1 MPQQLTTAFGKL
13 LAAIKQFSLAQRTL
27 SLIGIAILLVGAIAL
42 GAWLTKPQMRALY
55 TDLAP
60 ADASAIVELLS
71 GEGVPYE
78 LTNGGGTIM
87 VPVDQVYSQ
96 RLKVAS
102 SGITPVSQS
111 GYSLLDNMG
120 MTTSVFQ
127 QNVTYKRAL
136 EGELADTLGA
146 MHGVETATVQ
156 LALPEDSVFVSQKQD
171 PSASIFIKPKAG
183 TTFTDDQVQAMVQF
197 VSSAIEGLAPKD
209 VSVIDAAGTVLSEP
223 NVDGGTR
230 GSTKATSEYEARVTR
245 NVQDMLDRIVGNGM
259 AVVSVTAEL
268 DYDATERT
276 SETFTSNEDVQPL
289 TERTTTEEFNG
300 SNNATGVLGP
310 DNIAVPNTD
319 QDGVYTNTSEER
331 NNAVDKVTEHTVTAP
346 GTVRKQSISVAV
358 DQGAAGGLD
367 MNDLTRMVAS
377 AAGIDE
383 ERGDVVTVSRMQF
396 DQSAAQAAQSAIAQA
411 EAEQEA
417 AARNSLYRS
426 LITGAVVLGALI
438 ILGFLVGR
446 RHKPEVQVIE
456 DYGELE
462 EFTAITEPPLGIAA
476 GQLLDEL
483 DVAPVMEELPP
494 FLDQEG
500 IEADR
505 MRQDVVAL
513 ADEEPEQVADI
524 LRELMNTRSS

>member
-27 SLIGIAILLVGAIAL
+27 ALIGVAILLVGIIAL
-42 GAWLTKPQMRALY
+42 GAWVAKPQMRALY

-60 ADASAIVELLS
+60 ADASAIVEMLA

-102 SGITPVSQS
+102 SGISPVSQS

-146 MHGVETATVQ
+146 MNGVEMATVQ
-156 LALPEDSVFVSQKQD
+156 LALPEDTVFVSQKQD
-171 PSASIFIKPKAG
+171 PSASVFIKSKAG
-183 TTFTDDQVQAMVQF
+183 ATFTDDQIQAMVQF
-197 VSSAIEGLAPKD
+197 VSSSIEGLKPKD
-209 VSVIDAAGTVLSEP
+209 VSVIDAAGTVLSTP
-223 NVDGGTR
+223 VNAGGSQTAN
-230 GSTKATSEYEARVTR
+230 KATSEYEARVTQ
-245 NVQDMLDRIVGNGM
+245 NVQDMLDRIVGTGM

-268 DYDATERT
+268 DYDSTERT
-276 SETFTSNEDVQPL
+276 SESFTSNADVAPL
-289 TERTTTEEFNG
+289 TERTTTEQFNG

-310 DNIAVPNTD
+310 DNIAVPNGEE
-319 QDGVYTNTSEER
+319 DGLYTNTSEER

-346 GTVRKQSISVAV
+346 GTVRKQSVSVAV
-358 DQGAAGGLD
+358 DQEAAGGLN
-367 MNDLTRMVAS
+367 MIDLSAMVAS

-383 ERGDVVTVSRMQF
+383 ERGDVVTVSRMRF
-396 DQSAAQAAQSAIAQA
+396 DRSAATAAQEAIAQA
-411 EAEQEA
+411 EAEQQGADRQEFI
-417 AARNSLYRS
+417 RM
-426 LITGAVVLGALI
+426 LITAGVIVVALI
-438 ILGFLVGR
+438 ILAILLGR
-446 RHKPEVQVIE
+446 RRKRPVEIY
-456 DYGELE
+456 DNPAELE
-462 EFTAITEPPLGIAA
+462 EFSFDREEPLGIAA

-483 DVAPVMEELPP
+483 DEAPSLALLPP
-494 FLDQEG
+494 FLDDAAQA
-500 IEADR
+500 ADQR
-505 MRQDVVAL
+505 RQDVVAL
-513 ADEEPEQVADI
+513 ADEEPEQVANV
-524 LRELMNTRSS
+524 LRELMNTRSN

>member
-27 SLIGIAILLVGAIAL
+27 ALLGVAILLVGIIAL
-42 GAWLTKPQMRALY
+42 GAWVAKPQMRALY

-60 ADASAIVELLS
+60 ADASPIVEMLA

-87 VPVDQVYSQ
+87 IPADQVYSQ

-102 SGITPVSQS
+102 SGITPVSKS

-146 MHGVETATVQ
+146 MTGVEMATVQ

-171 PSASIFIKPKAG
+171 PSASVFIKPVAG

-197 VSSAIEGLAPKD
+197 VSSSIEGLKPKD
-209 VSVIDAAGTVLSEP
+209 VSVIDAAGTVLTTPETA
-223 NVDGGTR
+223 GG
-230 GSTKATSEYEARVTR
+230 SQSSNKATSEYEARVTR
-245 NVQDMLDRIVGNGM
+245 NVQDMLDRIVGTGM

-268 DYDATERT
+268 DYDSTERT
-276 SETFTSNEDVQPL
+276 SESFSSNEDVEPL
-289 TERTTTEEFNG
+289 TERTTTEQFNG

-310 DNIAVPNTD
+310 DNIAVPNG
-319 QDGVYTNTSEER
+319 QEDGLYTNTSEER

-358 DQGAAGGLD
+358 DQEAAGGLN
-367 MNDLTRMVAS
+367 MIDLSKMVAS

-383 ERGDVVTVSRMQF
+383 ERGDVVSVSRLRF
-396 DQSAAQAAQSAIAQA
+396 DQSAAKTAQAAIAQA
-411 EAEQEA
+411 EAELESA
-417 AARNSLYRS
+417 ERHELYRM
-426 LITGAVVLGALI
+426 LITAAVIVVALIVLAILLGRRRKREIEEIEEPIEEGTYFDQEPPSSGAV
-438 ILGFLVGR
+438 
-446 RHKPEVQVIE
+446 
-456 DYGELE
+456 
-462 EFTAITEPPLGIAA
+462 

-483 DVAPVMEELPP
+483 DETPSMALLPP
-494 FLDQEG
+494 FLDEAG
-500 IEADR
+500 IAADQR
-505 MRQDVVAL
+505 RQDVISL
-513 ADEEPEQVADI
+513 ADEEPEEVANV